1 MGSINTDMR
10 LASAEERSE
19 VMRKRDELNK
29 LAAANWDNPVWR
41 REMAA
46 QLTQTIYKGF
56 EHENILNMMTTVE
69 NAPFD
74 GRVFVKEV
82 RGLRAFW
89 VARGGFIES
98 STLRADVIELPRDT
112 IGFHVTEMEDKLIT
126 NFAETQATLV
136 DLGIQ
141 RMDAEVNLRFLKA
154 IQAAV
159 PSTSAQYISGS
170 GLSLTALN
178 TALREVRDEARDFGL
193 AIVGRATMCDQIMDL
208 LTNQSSNPGFIP
220 NTNEQV
226 LATGILGTYR
236 GAPIIPLKNWKDD
249 TETPFF
255 PANELYVIGR
265 DASHF
270 AFWGGLMAKEYT
282 EDNNWYWHYLARR
295 DFGGVVHRPRRLRRI
310 VDTSITAYTS
320 TPGD

>member
-1 MGSINTDMR
+1 MGSFNTDMR

-19 VMRKRDELNK
+19 VLRKRDELNA
-29 LAAANWDNPVWR
+29 LAAANWDNPEWR
-41 REMAA
+41 RQMAA
-46 QLTQTIYKGF
+46 ALTQTIYKGF

-69 NAPFD
+69 NAPFN

-159 PSTSAQYISGS
+159 PTTSAQYISGS

-178 TALREVRDEARDFGL
+178 TALREVRDEARDFGIT
-193 AIVGRATMCDQIMDL
+193 IVGRSTMTDQIMDL
-208 LTNQSSNPGFIP
+208 LTSQSSNPGFIP

-236 GAPIIPLKNWKDD
+236 GAPVITLKNWKDD

-310 VDTSITAYTS
+310 VDTSIVAYTA